1 MRAPV
6 LLLLPSALALL
17 AAACGKPASPSQPD
31 SSILVSRI
39 QIESV
44 AIRLAP
50 SFPVQAF
57 ARVRGVVGDGCSRLL
72 PIEQSRAGNVI
83 TLEIKRQRPRDAI
96 CTQIAILFDQ
106 EIRLEGEFR
115 TGEYTLSVNGNASSF
130 RVD

>member
-1 MRAPV
+1 MQLRLAV
-6 LLLLPSALALL
+6 PSALVLFF
-17 AAACGKPASPSQPD
+17 AACGQPGAPSASPSPTM
-31 SSILVSRI
+31 IVGRI
-39 QIESV
+39 QIDSV
-44 AIRLAP
+44 AVRLAQ

-57 ARVRGVVGDGCSRLL
+57 VRVKGVVGDGCSSLL

-115 TGEYTLSVNGNASSF
+115 TGEYTLYVNGIAQSF